1 VVLGDN
7 QISLLTTNKIPVRAG
22 RQRGAPPPAIFGSAG
37 GGDTVIKDA
46 QVRKLMEEIAKQGK
60 KEVAAIKAG
69 MDPKTARK
77 YRRLGKLPSETKVPH
92 TWQNREDPFAED
104 WQGIKVR
111 LEDAP
116 ELEAKALFEH
126 LMETR
131 EGRYEPGHLR
141 TLQRRIK
148 QWRAQ
153 EGPPKEVFFAQ
164 EHRPGEAMQT
174 DFTWA
179 NELGI
184 TIGGEPFEH
193 MLCHPVLPYSN
204 WQWATVCHSES
215 TEALRRGVQ
224 AAIFQLGRVP
234 TFHQTDQGSAATHS
248 LPSGKREFNDDYL
261 ALMRHLGMKPRT
273 IAPGKKEQNG
283 DVESINGAL
292 KRRLEQHLLLR
303 GSRDFD
309 SVEEYELW
317 LWQILIRA
325 NSLRGERFEEDLEA
339 MKPLSAKRLPEYT
352 RIDLKVSS
360 WSVIKVKCNVYSVPS
375 RLRDEKVQVLLY
387 EDRLEVLHGGVHQ
400 LSIERL
406 RGKGGHRINYRHI
419 IWSLV
424 RKPGAFER
432 YKYREDLFP
441 TLAFRLAY
449 DALTDAMASTRRAD
463 IEYLRILHLA
473 ASTMESEVEV
483 ALEILREEG
492 AVPTSDR
499 VKALVVMAEPEVPE
513 LSAPTVDLG
522 EYDALLESRRE
533 VAS

>member
-1 VVLGDN
+1 M
-7 QISLLTTNKIPVRAG
+7 IE
-22 RQRGAPPPAIFGSAG
+22 
-37 GGDTVIKDA
+37 DA
-46 QVRKLMEEIAKQGK
+46 QVRKLMEEIAKHGK
-60 KEVAAIKAG
+60 KDLAAIRAG

-77 YRRLGKLPSETKVPH
+77 YRRLGKMPSETKVPH

-104 WQGIKVR
+104 WEGIKAR
-111 LEDAP
+111 LDDAP

-131 EGRYEPGHLR
+131 EGRYQPGQLR

-153 EGPPKEVFFAQ
+153 EGPPKGVFFAQ

-179 NELGI
+179 NTLEI
-184 TIGGEPFEH
+184 TICGERFDH

-204 WQWATVCHSES
+204 WEWVTVCHSES

-234 TFHQTDQGSAATHS
+234 TFHQTDQSSAATHS

-273 IAPGKKEQNG
+273 IAVGKKEQNG
-283 DVESINGAL
+283 DVESLNGAL

-303 GSRDFD
+303 GDRDFE
-309 SVEEYELW
+309 SVEAYELW
-317 LWQILIRA
+317 LWQVLIRA
-325 NSLRGERFEEDLEA
+325 NSLREERFQKDLGA
-339 MKPLSAKRLPEYT
+339 MKPLSARRLPEYT
-352 RIDLKVSS
+352 RMDMTVSS
-360 WSVIKVKCNVYSVPS
+360 WSVIKVKNNVYSVPS
-375 RLRDEKVQVLLY
+375 RLRGEKVRVLLY
-387 EDRLEVLHGGVHQ
+387 EDRLEVLHGGIHQ
-400 LSIERL
+400 LSIDRL
-406 RGKGGHRINYRHI
+406 RGRGGHRINYRHI

-441 TLAFRLAY
+441 TLTFRLAY
-449 DALTDAMASTRRAD
+449 DALSDAMASTRKAD
-463 IEYLRILHLA
+463 IEYLRILHLS

-483 ALEILREEG
+483 ALQILREEQTL
-492 AVPTSDR
+492 PTSDR

-513 LSAPTVDLG
+513 MAAPTVDLS
-522 EYDALLESRRE
+522 EYDALLEGTEE

>member
-1 VVLGDN
+1 MIEDV
-7 QISLLTTNKIPVRAG
+7 
-22 RQRGAPPPAIFGSAG
+22 
-37 GGDTVIKDA
+37 
-46 QVRKLMEEIAKQGK
+46 QVRKLMEEIAKHGK
-60 KEVAAIKAG
+60 KEIAAVRAG

-77 YRRLGKLPSETKVPH
+77 YRRLGKMPSETKVTH
-92 TWQNREDPFAED
+92 DWRNREDPFAGDWED
-104 WQGIKVR
+104 IKAR
-111 LEDAP
+111 LKDAP

-126 LMETR
+126 LMEN
-131 EGRYEPGHLR
+131 GDSRYHPGQLR

-153 EGPPKEVFFAQ
+153 EGPPKDVFFAQ

-179 NELGI
+179 NTLEI
-184 TIGGEPFEH
+184 TIAGERFEH

-204 WQWATVCHSES
+204 WEWVTVCHSES

-234 TFHQTDQGSAATHS
+234 EWHQTDQSSAATHS
-248 LPSGKREFNDDYL
+248 LPSGKRKFNDDYL

-273 IAPGKKEQNG
+273 IAAGKKEQNG
-283 DVESINGAL
+283 DVESLNGAL
-292 KRRLEQHLLLR
+292 KRRLKQHLLLR
-303 GSRDFD
+303 ESRDFE
-309 SVEEYELW
+309 SVEAYEMW
-317 LWQILIRA
+317 LWEVLVRA
-325 NSLRGERFEEDLEA
+325 NSLREMRFQKDLEA
-339 MKPLSAKRLPEYT
+339 MKVLSAKRLPEYT
-352 RIDLKVSS
+352 RIDMTVSS
-360 WSVIKVKCNVYSVPS
+360 WSVINVKSNVYSVPS
-375 RLRDEKVQVLLY
+375 RLRGEKVRVLLY
-387 EDRLEVLHGGVHQ
+387 EDRLEILHGGVRQ
-400 LSIERL
+400 LSIDRL
-406 RGKGGHRINYRHI
+406 RGRGGHRINYRHI

-441 TLAFRLAY
+441 TLTFRLTY
-449 DALTDAMASTRRAD
+449 DALSDAMASTRKAD

-492 AVPTSDR
+492 ALPTSAR
-499 VKALVVMAEPEVPE
+499 VKALVVLAEPEVPE
-513 LSAPTVDLG
+513 MAAPTVDLS
-522 EYDALLESRRE
+522 EYDALLAGTGE